1 MKLNQGTYLVR
12 EAFSTL
18 GRHKGITFLS
28 VVIMGLSLLVLAVFL
43 LATDNVFTFF
53 DRTKQEMT
61 VFVYL
66 EDNVTPTAV
75 EDYYKWLLS
84 MDEVET
90 VEFISKD
97 QAMAEF
103 KEELGAERS
112 VVDVLE
118 SNPLPASYRVRL
130 KSQYREKE
138 EIEKFAGVVG
148 AMNVVEEVNYGKDFI
163 EQFASIVQAFLYVD
177 LVLGLIVIIS
187 SVFIIANTVRL
198 AILSREKSIEVLK
211 LVGATNRFITTP
223 FVIEGAVQGG
233 LAAILSLVLLL
244 VIYLVL
250 RGMLPDLAF
259 LGPNKIVLYTVT
271 CILLGAMGSFASLR
285 RHLKL

>member
-1 MKLNQGTYLVR
+1 MKLNQASYLVR
-12 EAFSTL
+12 EAFATL

-28 VVIMGLSLLVLAVFL
+28 MVIMGLSLLVLAVFL

-53 DRTKQEMT
+53 DQTKQEMK

-66 EDNVTPTAV
+66 EDGVSSTV
-75 EDYYKWLLS
+75 IEDYYKWLMS
-84 MDEVET
+84 MDEVEA
-90 VEFISKD
+90 VEYISKD
-97 QAMAEF
+97 QAMVEF
-103 KEELGAERS
+103 REELGDEGS

-118 SNPLPASYRVRL
+118 SNPLPASYRVTL

-138 EIEKFAGVVG
+138 EIEKFAGTVG

-163 EQFASIVQAFLYVD
+163 EQLASIMQAFLYVD
-177 LVLGLIVIIS
+177 LVLGLIVIFS
-187 SVFIIANTVRL
+187 SVFIVANTVRL
-198 AILSREKSIEVLK
+198 TILSRQKSIEILK

-233 LAAILSLVLLL
+233 MAAALSLVLLL
-244 VIYLVL
+244 VIYFTVK
-250 RGMLPDLAF
+250 GMLPGIAF
-259 LGPNKIVLYTVT
+259 LGPNKIVLYTIT
-271 CILLGAMGSFASLR
+271 CILLGAIGSFASLR